1 MLIAGCARKA
11 ISLYN
16 FDLMYRIWITDL
28 GKQRQYCF
36 RKAYLLYEPGSI
48 QEHKSFGSC
57 AEGVNQI
64 GLSYLMM
71 GKSVLKLCSCGWDTS
86 KARGRRDIWRDGGGT
101 LAARRQ
107 SDRDHERSRC
117 FARMISNRQMKII
130 RMTNMG
136 DVSKQ
141 AVESAQLQG
150 QVSSFKDYFFKGL
163 WFESIIDMI
172 WLDTSLICIKK
183 GDFLSSCSPEPCHD

>member
-48 QEHKSFGSC
+48 QEDKSFGSC
-57 AEGVNQI
+57 GEGVNQI

-71 GKSVLKLCSCGWDTS
+71 GKSVRKLCSCGWDTS
-86 KARGRRDIWRDGGGT
+86 KARGRRDISRDGGT
-101 LAARRQ
+101 LTARRQ
-107 SDRDHERSRC
+107 SERDHERSRC
-117 FARMISNRQMKII
+117 FARMISNRQMKIV
-130 RMTNMG
+130 RMTNMD
-136 DVSKQ
+136 DVAKQ
-141 AVESAQLQG
+141 AIESAQLQG
-150 QVSSFKDYFFKGL
+150 QVSS
-163 WFESIIDMI
+163 
-172 WLDTSLICIKK
+172 IKETEAIL
-183 GDFLSSCSPEPCHD
+183 F

>member
-36 RKAYLLYEPGSI
+36 RKAYLLYVPGSI
-48 QEHKSFGSC
+48 QEDKSFGSC
-57 AEGVNQI
+57 GEGVNQI

-86 KARGRRDIWRDGGGT
+86 KARGRRDIWRDGWGPLAVAPQRPRGRDRESSRHLART
-101 LAARRQ
+101 L
-107 SDRDHERSRC
+107 
-117 FARMISNRQMKII
+117 SNRQNKIV
-130 RMTNMG
+130 RVRNMD
-136 DVSKQ
+136 DVAKQ
-141 AVESAQLQG
+141 AVEFGPIAGSG
-150 QVSSFKDYFFKGL
+150 FVF
-163 WFESIIDMI
+163 
-172 WLDTSLICIKK
+172 
-183 GDFLSSCSPEPCHD
+183 